1 MKKQLLLLVMTTLV
15 VSAITF
21 AQQPV
26 QPQSGKSLKDI
37 NNQIV
42 AAKQAK
48 NVFVKYFDNV
58 KTSQIVSDKMILGT
72 QTLETDF
79 DGVSKSDSLLNA
91 KIPTWEI
98 VSFFSFEGGTLTKNV
113 DEFFLTFFVYN
124 QKFPT
129 DSELILNV
137 DGQDMKFILVNKGR
151 KLTSDYKVA
160 EGVGGKDQ
168 NTDDQRSNAG
178 NRSQDA
184 KPYYSTFKL
193 TAAEFEKVVS
203 AEKVK
208 MTLSKQYQ
216 VNLRKDFK
224 AMLKTILDVS
234 KMN

>member
-1 MKKQLLLLVMTTLV
+1 MKKQLLLLVMTILV
-15 VSAITF
+15 VAAISF
-21 AQQPV
+21 AQQPM
-26 QPQSGKSLKDI
+26 QPQSGKSLKQI
-37 NNQIV
+37 NDQIIT
-42 AAKQAK
+42 AKQTK

-72 QTLETDF
+72 QVLQTDF
-79 DGVSKSDSLLNA
+79 DGVSRSDSLVSA
-91 KIPTWEI
+91 KIPSWEI
-98 VSFFSFEGGTLTKNV
+98 VSFFSFEGGTLTKSV

-124 QKFPT
+124 QKFPV
-129 DSELILNV
+129 DSELVINV
-137 DGQDMKFILVNKGR
+137 DGKDMKFVLVNKGR

-193 TAAEFEKVVS
+193 TAAEFEKVAN

-208 MTLSKQYQ
+208 ITLSKQYQ
-216 VNLRKDFK
+216 VNLRKEFK
-224 AMLKTILDVS
+224 AMLKTILDAG
-234 KMN
+234 KLN